1 MNSWPGSQE
10 VAYQPDAAV
19 ASLASRRGD
28 PVTTRRAFLGTLA
41 GGLLAAPRIADAQ
54 PAGKVY
60 RVGYLTA
67 ISVTANPRVL
77 EAFRQGLRD
86 LGWVEGQ
93 NIVIEYRSAEGR
105 FNRLPDLAAEL
116 VRLKVDVIVAAP
128 TSAALAAKNATG
140 TVPIVGVSL
149 TEPVELGLIA
159 SLARPG
165 GNVTGVSY
173 SVGADIFGKDLELL
187 KEVVP
192 KVRRVAVLS
201 NPDGPSQPLII
212 SNIKDAARSLGL
224 QLQLVEARGPG
235 DFDGAFAA
243 MAKERA
249 GALFVVTD
257 PVFIPH
263 RARLVGLTAKN
274 RLPSIFTQRAD
285 VEAGGLISYGPNF
298 ADMYRR
304 AATYVDKILKGAKPG
319 DLPVEQPTKFELV
332 INLKT
337 AKALGLTIP
346 RSLLLNADEVIR

>member
-1 MNSWPGSQE
+1 M
-10 VAYQPDAAV
+10 
-19 ASLASRRGD
+19 
-28 PVTTRRAFLGTLA
+28 TTRRAFLGTLA

-54 PAGKVY
+54 PAGRVY

-67 ISVTANPRVL
+67 GSLTANPRVL

-105 FNRLPDLAAEL
+105 LDRLPDLAAEL
-116 VRLKVDVIVAAP
+116 VRLKVDVIVATP
-128 TSAALAAKNATG
+128 TPAALAAKSATG
-140 TVPIVGVSL
+140 SIPIVGASL
-149 TEPVELGLIA
+149 VEPVGLGLIA

-165 GNVTGVSY
+165 GTVTGVTY
-173 SVGADIFGKDLELL
+173 SVGTDIFGKDLELL

-201 NPDGPSQPLII
+201 NPDGPAQPLTI

-224 QLQLVEARGPG
+224 QLLLVDARGPG

-243 MAKERA
+243 MARERV

-257 PVFIPH
+257 PVFVPH
-263 RARLVGLTAKN
+263 RARLVGLAAKS

-285 VEAGGLISYGPNF
+285 VEAGGLMSYGPNF

-304 AATYVDKILKGAKPG
+304 AATYVDKILRGAKPA
-319 DLPVEQPTKFELV
+319 DLPVEQPTTFELV

-337 AKALGLTIP
+337 AKTLGLTIP
-346 RSLLLNADEVIR
+346 RSVLTRADEVIQ